1 MKKDYKKPEMD
12 VVFANVSH
20 LMAPSKT
27 AGGQAGNTNNNPNYN
42 DSDYGGISHE
52 GGTGDDMNARR
63 NTSMWDEWD
72 EE

>member
-12 VVFANVSH
+12 VVFATPCH
-20 LMAPSKT
+20 LMAPSKLSGGK
-27 AGGQAGNTNNNPNYN
+27 AGDGN
-42 DSDYGGISHE
+42 DDEYGGIGGE
-52 GGTGDDMNARR
+52 GTGDDMNARR

>member
-20 LMAPSKT
+20 LMAPSKVNGGK
-27 AGGQAGNTNNNPNYN
+27 AGDGN
-42 DSDYGGISHE
+42 DDDYGGIGGE
-52 GGTGDDMNARR
+52 GTGEGDLNARR